1 MGRLTLLG
9 QSSRPD
15 RDLNLPLTPHHLEG
29 EWIAHIGLFDPL
41 KQISG
46 GDHPVLGN
54 RNHQVP
60 PLESRELS
68 RALGKHLLDQ
78 GAIALGKL

>member
-15 RDLNLPLTPHHLEG
+15 RDLNFSLTPHHLEG
-29 EWIAHIGLFDPL
+29 EWIANIGLLDPL
-41 KQISG
+41 EQISG

-54 RNHQVP
+54 
-60 PLESRELS
+60 
-68 RALGKHLLDQ
+68 
-78 GAIALGKL
+78 